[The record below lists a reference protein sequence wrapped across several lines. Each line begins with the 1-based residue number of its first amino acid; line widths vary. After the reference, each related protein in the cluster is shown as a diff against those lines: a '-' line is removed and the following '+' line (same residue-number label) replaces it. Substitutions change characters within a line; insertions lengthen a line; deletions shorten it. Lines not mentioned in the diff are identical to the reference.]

1 VARSYIEDAFVPH
14 RRSTREVRVGDVAI
28 GGSNPIR
35 LQSMT
40 TTDTRDTQ
48 GTADQTELLVSVG
61 CEIVRITAP
70 SLTDAE
76 NLAAI
81 RVELDRRGVRVPL
94 VADIHFTPNAAMVAA
109 EHVEKVRINPG
120 NFADKKK
127 FAVLEYTDAAYAEEI
142 ERVAKK
148 FLPLVRRCKE
158 LGRAIRIGTNHGS
171 LSDRIM
177 NRFGDT
183 PAGMVESAL
192 EFLDVCEGEG
202 FRDIVFSM
210 KSSNTQVAI
219 QAYRLLATRLAERAP
234 GEPSYPFHV
243 GVTEAGDG
251 EDGRIKSAIG
261 IGALL
266 VDGIGD
272 TIRVSLTEPP
282 EEEIPVAS
290 AIASIGSENWGVAAK
305 VGDPGAPFTADPYA
319 HSRRATRSVGPPD
332 AEIGSDHPVRVEIDL
347 GAVPSDPKRTAEELV
362 RSLKRFP
369 DLACEGLALHV
380 SDPNTVGRLQTFAD
394 AITDAGMSIPLVVRV
409 DPETTAQWPPCVA
422 RVAVRTEAASDNAP
436 LDAAPLNDAP
446 LDDAAMRCAKSRI
459 PLEWNLCGDIEKIS
473 DQLDRALEA
482 SARAG
487 LDEILV
493 SVESNLPT
501 HAARLV
507 AARLEAR
514 GASDVPITLRH
525 RRRADDSDESAV
537 LRAAQVLG
545 ASLCDGIGDTISLE
559 GFGEPAQA
567 VDLAYRILQGARLRT
582 SRTEFISCPSCGRT
596 LFDLVETTER
606 IKARTGHLVGVK
618 IAIMGCIVNGPG
630 EMADADFGYV
640 GSGPGRVN
648 LYVGKDLVGRN
659 VPDKMADDRLV
670 ELIREHGRWV
680 DPA

>member
-1 VARSYIEDAFVPH
+1 MAQSYIADPFAPH
-14 RRSTREVRVGDVAI
+14 RRRTREVRVGEVGI

-35 LQSMT
+35 IQSMT

-48 GTADQTELLVSVG
+48 ATADQTELLVASG

-81 RVELDRRGVRVPL
+81 RKELDRRKIRVPL

-109 EHVEKVRINPG
+109 QYVEKIRINPG

-127 FAVLEYTDAAYAEEI
+127 FAVREYTDTAYSEEI

-148 FLPLVRRCKE
+148 FRPLVRRCKE
-158 LGRAIRIGTNHGS
+158 LGRAMRIGTNHGS

-192 EFLDVCEGEG
+192 EFLDVCESEG
-202 FRDIVFSM
+202 FRDVVFSM

-219 QAYRLLATRLAERAP
+219 QAYRLLATRLAERAL

-282 EEEIPVAS
+282 EAEVPVAS
-290 AIASIGSENWGVAAK
+290 AIATLCSEAWDVAAK

-319 HSRRATRSVGPPD
+319 HSRRVTRSVGPPD
-332 AEIGSDHPVRVEIDL
+332 AEIGGSHPVRVEIDL
-347 GAVPSDPKRTAEELV
+347 GAVPSDPKRTAEALV
-362 RSLKRFP
+362 RSLKKFP
-369 DLACEGLALHV
+369 DLACEGLAVHV
-380 SDPNTVGRLQTFAD
+380 SDPNTVGSLQAFSD
-394 AITDAGMSIPLVVRV
+394 AATDAGMSIPLTVRV
-409 DPETTAQWPPCVA
+409 GPDNTAQWPPCVA
-422 RVAVRTEAASDNAP
+422 RVVVRTDAACDHAL
-436 LDAAPLNDAP
+436 LDAAAT
-446 LDDAAMRCAKSRI
+446 RCAASHI
-459 PLEWNLCGDIEKIS
+459 PLEWNLHAELAEIP
-473 DQLDRALEA
+473 DQVDRALEA

-493 SVESNLPT
+493 SVESDLPV
-501 HAARLV
+501 HATRLV

-514 GASDVPITLRH
+514 GASDVPIVLRH
-525 RRRADDSDESAV
+525 QRRADDSDETAV
-537 LRAAQVLG
+537 LRAAHVLG
-545 ASLCDGIGDTISLE
+545 ASLCDGIGDAVAFD
-559 GFGEPAQA
+559 GFGEPARA

-606 IKARTGHLVGVK
+606 IKARTGHLVGAK

-648 LYVGKDLVGRN
+648 LYVGKDLVVRN
-659 VPDKMADDRLV
+659 VPDTTADDRLV

>member
-1 VARSYIEDAFVPH
+1 MAQPYIEDPFAPH
-14 RRSTREVRVGDVAI
+14 RRRTREVRVGDVGI

-35 LQSMT
+35 IQSMT

-48 GTADQTELLVSVG
+48 GTADQTELLASVG

-81 RVELDRRGVRVPL
+81 RKELDRREVRVPL

-109 EHVEKVRINPG
+109 EHVEKIRINPG

-142 ERVAKK
+142 ERVAEK
-148 FLPLVRRCKE
+148 FRPLVRRCKE

-219 QAYRLLATRLAERAP
+219 QAYRLLAARLAERAP

-305 VGDPGAPFTADPYA
+305 
-319 HSRRATRSVGPPD
+319 SATP
-332 AEIGSDHPVRVEIDL
+332 EHPS
-347 GAVPSDPKRTAEELV
+347 PRTPT
-362 RSLKRFP
+362 R
-369 DLACEGLALHV
+369 
-380 SDPNTVGRLQTFAD
+380 T
-394 AITDAGMSIPLVVRV
+394 TDA
-409 DPETTAQWPPCVA
+409 
-422 RVAVRTEAASDNAP
+422 
-436 LDAAPLNDAP
+436 
-446 LDDAAMRCAKSRI
+446 
-459 PLEWNLCGDIEKIS
+459 
-473 DQLDRALEA
+473 
-482 SARAG
+482 
-487 LDEILV
+487 
-493 SVESNLPT
+493 
-501 HAARLV
+501 
-507 AARLEAR
+507 
-514 GASDVPITLRH
+514 
-525 RRRADDSDESAV
+525 
-537 LRAAQVLG
+537 
-545 ASLCDGIGDTISLE
+545 
-559 GFGEPAQA
+559 
-567 VDLAYRILQGARLRT
+567 
-582 SRTEFISCPSCGRT
+582 
-596 LFDLVETTER
+596 
-606 IKARTGHLVGVK
+606 
-618 IAIMGCIVNGPG
+618 
-630 EMADADFGYV
+630 
-640 GSGPGRVN
+640 
-648 LYVGKDLVGRN
+648 
-659 VPDKMADDRLV
+659 
-670 ELIREHGRWV
+670 
-680 DPA
+680 

>member
-1 VARSYIEDAFVPH
+1 MAPSYTADPFSPH
-14 RRSTREVRVGDVAI
+14 RRRTREVRVGEVGI

-35 LQSMT
+35 IQSMT

-48 GTADQTELLVSVG
+48 ATADQAELLVASG

-70 SLTDAE
+70 SLIDAE
-76 NLAAI
+76 NLGAI
-81 RVELDRRGVRVPL
+81 RKELDRRKVRVPL
-94 VADIHFTPNAAMVAA
+94 VADIHFTPNAAMLAA
-109 EHVEKVRINPG
+109 EYVEKIRINPG

-127 FAVLEYTDAAYAEEI
+127 FAVREYTDAAYSEEI
-142 ERVAKK
+142 ERVSEK
-148 FLPLVRRCKE
+148 FRPLVRRCKK

-192 EFLDVCEGEG
+192 EFLDVCENEA

-219 QAYRLLATRLAERAP
+219 QAYRLLAARLAERAP

-266 VDGIGD
+266 IDGIGD

-282 EEEIPVAS
+282 EAEVPVAS
-290 AIASIGSENWGVAAK
+290 AIATLCSEVWDVAAE
-305 VGDPGAPFTADPYA
+305 VGDPGASFTADPYA
-319 HSRRATRSVGPPD
+319 HSRRVTRSVGPPG
-332 AEIGSDHPVRVEIDL
+332 AEIGSNHPVRVEIDL
-347 GAVPSDPKRTAEELV
+347 GAVPSDPKRTVEEFV
-362 RSLKRFP
+362 RNLKKFP
-369 DLACEGLALHV
+369 DLACEGLALHI
-380 SDPNTVGRLQTFAD
+380 SDPNTIRSLQTFSD
-394 AITDAGMSIPLVVRV
+394 AVTDAGMSIPLTVRV
-409 DPETTAQWPPCVA
+409 GPGSTAQWPPCVA
-422 RVAVRTEAASDNAP
+422 RVVVHTDAACDDAL
-436 LDAAPLNDAP
+436 LDA
-446 LDDAAMRCAKSRI
+446 AAMRCAASRI
-459 PLEWNLCGDIEKIS
+459 PLEWNLRGGIAKIS
-473 DQLDRALEA
+473 NQLDRALEA

-493 SVESNLPT
+493 SVESDLPV

-514 GASDVPITLRH
+514 GASDVPIVLRH
-525 RRRADDSDESAV
+525 HRDAEDSDETAV
-537 LRAAQVLG
+537 LRAAHVLG
-545 ASLCDGIGDTISLE
+545 ASLCDGIGDAVSLE
-559 GFGEPAQA
+559 GFGEPARA

-606 IKARTGHLVGVK
+606 IKARTEHLVGVK

-648 LYVGKDLVGRN
+648 LYVGKELVVRN
-659 VPDKMADDRLV
+659 VPDTTADDRLV
-670 ELIREHGRWV
+670 ELIRERGCWV
-680 DPA
+680 DPT